1 MSISADTKRIAYFLA
16 IVGACAVAVLLR
28 APAIA
33 PSYLWLDDQWVAVL
47 VRDASIRD
55 LIRFA
60 PPVPFPFVLLLKA
73 IAAVFGDSPAA
84 LQAVPLL
91 ASLALVPATA
101 ALAQRITDSRVV
113 AVTAAM
119 FIAADPELARYS
131 VRVKPFALDA
141 LATVLIAWVFVAA
154 IRRPSG
160 LALSRLGLLAAVSLL
175 FSFATTISGA
185 VFVHIAAFVAVVVVL
200 RRRPIESPHLLWGAL
215 YACAIFDLVAF
226 SVFAFTA
233 RVHPTATVFSYWKDF
248 YLPLESVALAWNFL
262 ASKGVAVFAGTVP
275 GLAARPTFA
284 LVCFGTLALVAKPRT
299 RTAAL
304 SIVAVFGSLLIVSA
318 LEYYPAGGGRTDLFT
333 HPLSAMLAAAGLY
346 AMASS
351 ILPAAATSVRPA
363 TVALAGIAGIS
374 VIAAIAVIAVIAP
387 SSLVS
392 YPRAGD
398 RDVIEHAAASLS
410 PEDTVIIYPW
420 STWAVAL
427 YSGWPVHLAAEPS
440 STNGFYAVPDRP
452 RTLILHEERDGASF
466 LSSATVAAS
475 QLEEMLSAG
484 VPSRIYLIAT
494 RTEERALAYIRDG
507 LESHGYARASSYGHD
522 RATFDVFELRTAAD
536 GTAPVDTP

>member
-1 MSISADTKRIAYFLA
+1 MSMSADTRRIAYFLA
-16 IVGACAVAVLLR
+16 IVGVCAVALLLR
-28 APAIA
+28 LPAIA

-55 LIRFA
+55 LTAFA

-73 IAAVFGDSPAA
+73 ITAVFGDSPAA

-91 ASLALVPATA
+91 ASLAVVPATA
-101 ALAQRITDSRVV
+101 ALARRITDSRVV
-113 AVTAAM
+113 AVTAAI

-141 LATVLIAWVFVAA
+141 LATVLIAWLFVAA

-160 LALSRLGLLAAVSLL
+160 LALSRLGLVAAVSLL

-185 VFVHIAAFVAVVVVL
+185 VFVHVAAFVAVVIVV
-200 RRRPIESPHLLWGAL
+200 RQRPVESPYLVWGAL
-215 YACAIFDLVAF
+215 YACAIFDLVAL

-233 RVHPTATVFSYWKDF
+233 RAHATAPVFAYWKDF

-262 ASKGVAVFAGTVP
+262 VSKGVAVFAGTVP
-275 GLAARPTFA
+275 GLAPQPTLA

-304 SIVAVFGSLLIVSA
+304 SIAAVFGLLLIVSA
-318 LEYYPAGGGRTDLFT
+318 LEYYPVGGGRTDLFT
-333 HPLSAMLAAAGLY
+333 HPLSAMLAATGLY
-346 AMASS
+346 AMAS
-351 ILPAAATSVRPA
+351 ILPPAATAVRPA
-363 TVALAGIAGIS
+363 VLVLAAIAG
-374 VIAAIAVIAVIAP
+374 IAAIAAIVVVAVIAP

-398 RDVIEHAAASLS
+398 RDVIEHAAARLS

-427 YSGWPVHLAAEPS
+427 YTGWPVHLTAEPS

-452 RTLILHEERDGASF
+452 RTLVLREERDGASF
-466 LSSATVAAS
+466 RSSATVAAS
-475 QLEEMLSAG
+475 QLEEMLSTG

-507 LESHGYARASSYGHD
+507 LESRGYERASSYGHD
-522 RATFDVFELRTAAD
+522 WATFDVFEWRTAAD
-536 GTAPVDTP
+536 GTAPVDAH